1 MQKNIHYIK
10 RKIIEVLASLKIK
23 VQPTSMAHRYT
34 CIRFRFELLS
44 SGRISKSRLLEAED
58 LLYQEV
64 NLSAKIRKNEN
75 SIVVE
80 LPNPCPPVFF
90 FDDVKEELRK
100 TDYILPLALGR
111 TDYGRDVIVDLWKLP
126 HLLIGGSGSEGM
138 QNLLDTMIASISEV
152 RTPEEVRF
160 ILVDIEGNAFDKYS
174 DSAYL
179 MEDGLIKDYDALFET
194 LEWLDNEIFRRY
206 GLLVDMQCRNIME
219 YNEESETRLPYLTL
233 IVNDIVPIQMDRG
246 KDFETYLC
254 KIAAKARAAGI
265 HIVVASSKASADII
279 TGIVKNNMP
288 ARIAFRTDTE
298 LQSRVIIDNADA
310 IYLHYPDDILFSA
323 PQSKSVKQLKGY
335 QYKSCA
341 VTEGSVLGH

>member
-1 MQKNIHYIK
+1 MRPDLYAVKL
-10 RKIIEVLASLKIK
+10 KIIEVLASLKIK
-23 VQPTSMAHRYT
+23 VQPASMAHRYT

-44 SGRISKSRLLEAED
+44 SSRISKSRLLEAED
-58 LLYQEV
+58 LLYQATGV
-64 NLSAKIRKNEN
+64 LVKIRKKEN

-90 FDDVKEELRK
+90 FDDVKEKLRK
-100 TDYILPLALGR
+100 TDCILPLALGR
-111 TDYGRDVIVDLWKLP
+111 TDYGRNVIVDLWKLP
-126 HLLIGGSGSEGM
+126 HLLIGGSGSEGR
-138 QNLLDTMIASISEV
+138 QNLLDTIIASISEV
-152 RTPEEVRF
+152 RTPEEVQF
-160 ILVDIEGNAFDKYS
+160 ILVDIEGSAFDKYS

-179 MEDGLIKDYDALFET
+179 MEDGLIKDYGVLFEA

-206 GLLVDMQCRNIME
+206 SLFVDMQCRNIME
-219 YNEESETRLPYLTL
+219 YNEKSDTRLPYLVF
-233 IVNDIVPIQMDRG
+233 IVNDIVPIQVERG

-265 HIVVASSKASADII
+265 HIVLASSKASAEII

-288 ARIAFRTDTE
+288 ARIAFKTDTE
-298 LQSRVIIDNADA
+298 LQSRIIIDNADA

-335 QYKSCA
+335 QYKSCT
-341 VTEGSVLGH
+341 VIEGSVLGY

>member
-1 MQKNIHYIK
+1 MRPDLYAMELKMM
-10 RKIIEVLASLKIK
+10 EVLASLKIK
-23 VQPTSMAHRYT
+23 VQPVSMAHRYT

-58 LLYQEV
+58 LLYQEADV
-64 NLSAKIRKNEN
+64 SAKIRKKEN

-80 LPNPCPPVFF
+80 LPNTCPPEFC
-90 FDDVKEELRK
+90 FDDVKEKLRK
-100 TDYILPLALGR
+100 SDFILPLALGR
-111 TDYGRDVIVDLWKLP
+111 TDYGRNVIVDLWKLP
-126 HLLIGGSGSEGM
+126 HLLIGGSGFEGM

-179 MEDGLIKDYDALFET
+179 MEDLIKDYDAFFET
-194 LEWLDNEIFRRY
+194 LEWLYNEIFRRY

-219 YNEESETRLPYLTL
+219 YNEKSETRLPYLTL
-233 IVNDIVPIQMDRG
+233 IVNDIVPIQMERG

-265 HIVVASSKASADII
+265 HIVLASSKASAEII

-288 ARIAFRTDTE
+288 ARIAFKTDTE
-298 LQSRVIIDNADA
+298 LQSRIIIDNDDA

-323 PQSKSVKQLKGY
+323 PQSKSVKQLKCY
-335 QYKSCA
+335 QYKSCTVA
-341 VTEGSVLGH
+341 EGSVLGH